1 MTGQPSRAIVTYF
14 LVPRAVDEPLGGEPG
29 HQAAQLRPHLLDR
42 MLRGL
47 LPELAEV
54 RQAAAVLGDPLVG
67 ELARLDVGE
76 DRLHRLARLVA
87 DDALAAHRLGVGEP
101 EALGIAAR
109 VLREGEEA
117 GDAAALLVLAA
128 HEVAR
133 ALGRHHE
140 DVHAGGRDDLPVVD
154 VEAVAEGQVL
164 AGREPRRDLVLVDLG
179 ALLVGHEHH
188 DDVGLARGGGGVDHA
203 QPGLLGLRARGAVGA
218 QPDAHV
224 HPAVAQVLCVR
235 VALAAV
241 ADDGDLLAP
250 ERPQVGVLVVVDAH
264 AGRSFSFPSTVRTR
278 VPRYIATLPVRTIS
292 RMPSGFKSSTSAF
305 TFSSAPVI
313 STT

>member
-1 MTGQPSRAIVTYF
+1 MTGQPSRAIATSS
-14 LVPRAVDEPLGGEPG
+14 LVPRAVDEPFGGEPG
-29 HQAAQLRPHLLDR
+29 HQATQLRPHLLDR
-42 MLRGL
+42 VLRGL

-87 DDALAAHRLGVGEP
+87 DDALAARHVAVLGGVADRVAHVGNP
-101 EALGIAAR
+101 ALVDQVDDQLHLVEALEVRHLGR
-109 VLREGEEA
+109 VAGLDQRLEA
-117 GDAAALLVLAA
+117 GADELGQPAAEDRLLA
-128 HEVAR
+128 EEIG
-133 ALGRHHE
+133 LGLFLEGGLE
-140 DVHAGGRDDLPVVD
+140 DSG
-154 VEAVAEGQVL
+154 
-164 AGREPRRDLVLVDLG
+164 
-179 ALLVGHEHH
+179 
-188 DDVGLARGGGGVDHA
+188 ARGGGGVDHA
-203 QPGLLGLRARGAVGA
+203 EPGLLGLGARGAVGP

-224 HPAVAQVLCVR
+224 HAAVAQVLRVG

-241 ADDGDLLAP
+241 ADDRDLLAP
-250 ERPQVGVLVVVDAH
+250 QGGEVGVSVVVDVH
-264 AGRSFSFPSTVRTR
+264 AARSFSFPSTVRTR

-292 RMPSGFKSSTSAF
+292 RMPSGFRSSTSAF